1 MEWLLM
7 PGFSDNP
14 DQKQKILA
22 HMSAAAE
29 QITAAKNKGADAEV
43 VAALTHL
50 HDAVV
55 SMGKMNGVGFF

>member
-7 PGFSDNP
+7 PGFSDSR
-14 DQKQKILA
+14 DQKQIVLA

-29 QITAAKNKGADAEV
+29 QITAAKTKGADAEV

-55 SMGKMNGVGFF
+55 AMGKMNGVGFF